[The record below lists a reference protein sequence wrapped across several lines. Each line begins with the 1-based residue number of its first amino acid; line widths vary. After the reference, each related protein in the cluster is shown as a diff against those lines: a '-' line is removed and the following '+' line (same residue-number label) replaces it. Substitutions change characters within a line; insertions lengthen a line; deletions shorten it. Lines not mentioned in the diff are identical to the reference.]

1 MKGVLKM
8 LKIENVTKKLGT
20 QVVLDNCSLEIKEG
34 SVFGLIGPNGA
45 GKSTLL
51 RCIADIYKC
60 DAGTIT
66 IDGELITENEY
77 QKQNL
82 LLMSDDPYYHYNA
95 TLAQMVEF
103 YEVFYPQFDDEVYK
117 KYLKIFKLDENKV
130 MNNFSKG
137 MKRQAFILI
146 ALAISPKLLLLDESF
161 DGLDP
166 MMRLLFKRAISECI
180 EKKDMTI
187 IISSHNL
194 RELED
199 ICDSFGILDNHKITT
214 SGMLDETKENIHKI
228 QMAFSSEKKKE
239 DFIELDILHYSQTS
253 RVITM
258 VVKGDMNKIEA
269 VINAQQPLMMDV
281 LNVNLEEIFIYE
293 MEQKGVFENV

>member
-1 MKGVLKM
+1 M
-8 LKIENVTKKLGT
+8 LKIENVTKRLGS
-20 QVVLDNCSLEIKEG
+20 QIVLDKCSLEIKDG

-60 DAGTIT
+60 DEGSITMNGETIV
-66 IDGELITENEY
+66 ENEY

-82 LLMSDDPYYHYNA
+82 LLMSDEPYYHYNA
-95 TLAQMVEF
+95 TLAQMVGF
-103 YEVFYPQFDDEVYK
+103 YKNFYPQFDDELYR
-117 KYLKIFKLDENKV
+117 KYLNIFKLNEHKV

-199 ICDSFGILDNHKITT
+199 ICDSFGILSDHKITT
-214 SGMLDETKENIHKI
+214 SGLLDETKDNIHKI
-228 QMAFSSEKKKE
+228 QMAFSIEKQRG
-239 DFIELDILHYSQTS
+239 DFSELDILHYSQTS

-258 VVKGDMNKIEA
+258 VVKGDLSKIEA
-269 VINAQQPLMMDV
+269 VINTHNPLMMDI

-293 MEQKGVFENV
+293 MEKKGVFENV

>member
-1 MKGVLKM
+1 MIQLSN
-8 LKIENVTKKLGT
+8 ISKKFGET
-20 QVVLDNCSLEIKEG
+20 QAARGISLMIPDG
-34 SVFGLIGPNGA
+34 SVFGLLGSNGA

-51 RCIADIYKC
+51 RMMAGILKE
-60 DAGTIT
+60 DAGEILV
-66 IDGELITENEY
+66 DGDAVFDNPEI
-77 QKQNL
+77 KQNL
-82 LLMSDDPYYHYNA
+82 FYLSDAPYYFSNA
-95 TLAQMVEF
+95 TLQTMKEF
-103 YEVFYPQFDDEVYK
+103 YQTLYPQFDQDGFEM
-117 KYLKIFKLDENKV
+117 LIRQFNLNENKRIRT
-130 MNNFSKG
+130 FSKG

-180 EKKDMTI
+180 EKKNMTI

-199 ICDSFGILDNHKITT
+199 ICDSFGILDDHKITT

-228 QMAFSSEKKKE
+228 QLAFSIEKQRS
-239 DFIELDILHYSQTS
+239 DFSDLDILHYSQTS

-258 VVKGDMNKIEA
+258 VVKGDLNKIEGI
-269 VINAQQPLMMDV
+269 INAQHPLMMDV

-293 MEQKGVFENV
+293 MEKKGYGVYDE

>member
-1 MKGVLKM
+1 M

-20 QVVLDNCSLEIKEG
+20 QVVLDNCSLEIKDG

-60 DAGTIT
+60 DSGTIT
-66 IDGELITENEY
+66 VDGESIVENEY

-103 YEVFYPQFDDEVYK
+103 YKVFYPQFDDEIYR
-117 KYLKIFKLDENKV
+117 KYLNIFKLNENKV

-180 EKKDMTI
+180 EKKNMTI

-199 ICDSFGILDNHKITT
+199 ICDSFGILDDHKITT

-228 QMAFSSEKKKE
+228 QLAFSIEKQRT
-239 DFIELDILHYSQTS
+239 DFSDLDILHYSQTS

-258 VVKGDMNKIEA
+258 VVKGDLNKIEGI
-269 VINAQQPLMMDV
+269 INAQQPLMMDV

-293 MEQKGVFENV
+293 MEKKGVFENV

>member
-1 MKGVLKM
+1 M

-20 QVVLDNCSLEIKEG
+20 QVVLDNCSLEIKDG

-60 DAGTIT
+60 DSGTIT
-66 IDGELITENEY
+66 VDGESIVENEY

-95 TLAQMVEF
+95 TLAQI
-103 YEVFYPQFDDEVYK
+103 YR
-117 KYLKIFKLDENKV
+117 KYLNIFKLNENKV

-180 EKKDMTI
+180 EKKNMTI

-199 ICDSFGILDNHKITT
+199 ICDSFGILDDHKITT

-228 QMAFSSEKKKE
+228 QLAFSIEKQRS
-239 DFIELDILHYSQTS
+239 DFSDLDILHYSQTS

-258 VVKGDMNKIEA
+258 VVKGDLNKIEGI
-269 VINAQQPLMMDV
+269 INAQHPLMMDV

-293 MEQKGVFENV
+293 MEKKGVFENV